1 MAEVS
6 SLRSMKV
13 QLYQLVDEIDALL
26 VELEELANNLDEH
39 FKRICKAKVGGAA
52 GAIGGG
58 ILAAVGFGLS
68 FVTFGASLGLTIAGI
83 SSKIRNI
90 KDQYIS

>member
-1 MAEVS
+1 
-6 SLRSMKV
+6 
-13 QLYQLVDEIDALL
+13 L

-39 FKRICKAKVGGAA
+39 FKRICKAKVGGAT

-68 FVTFGASLGLTIAGI
+68 FQFYQKVSFST
-83 SSKIRNI
+83 K
-90 KDQYIS
+90 YITCFKYKMK

>member
-13 QLYQLVDEIDALL
+13 QLHQLVDDIDALL

-39 FKRICKAKVGGAA
+39 FKRICKAKVGGAT
-52 GAIGGG
+52 GAIGGS
-58 ILAAVGFGLS
+58 ILVAVGFILS